1 MPSMQDRP
9 RSLFGPK
16 SHAGLGLF
24 APLSKTSATEELP
37 TTPLP
42 ATNSPLEQKDTA
54 ILPAQ
59 LTPVPPMLT
68 RQLSNPGI
76 TRQLSNPGVTRQLS
90 SSGITRQLSSSGIIG
105 DEAEGTAARGPV
117 LIKREM
123 NKRVSAP
130 LTPRSHRKRRLLVT
144 MSGVLIL
151 TLFTAFALMAA
162 SPLGHNVGLNF
173 NLSVGANSQVF
184 SSNSSNLSLVAQATA
199 TAVYNQQNDG
209 YGGGAAQLNGDGS
222 GSLNWPFGQCTYW
235 ANYRY
240 HQLTG
245 FWVSWI
251 GDADQ
256 WAIGAKA
263 AGWNV
268 STSPHVPSIIV
279 LMPYIQGAYGVGH
292 VAVVESVNDS
302 VTPEIVHTSNMNW
315 YANGGS
321 WGHVSYAD
329 FTVGTGGVYFIW
341 HK

>member
-1 MPSMQDRP
+1 MQDRP

-42 ATNSPLEQKDTA
+42 ATVSPLEQKDTA

-68 RQLSNPGI
+68 RQLSNAGI

-90 SSGITRQLSSSGIIG
+90 SAGITRQLSSSGIVG

-130 LTPRSHRKRRLLVT
+130 LTPRSRKKRRLLVT

-151 TLFTAFALMAA
+151 TLFTAFALVAA

-173 NLSVGANSQVF
+173 TLPAGANGQVF
-184 SSNSSNLSLVAQATA
+184 SGDSSNLSLVAQATA
-199 TAVYNQQNDG
+199 TAAYNQQNDG
-209 YGGGAAQLNGDGS
+209 YGGGGAQLNGDGS
-222 GSLNWPFGQCTYW
+222 GSLGWPYGQCTYW

-245 FWVSWI
+245 FWVSWT
-251 GDADQ
+251 GNADQ
-256 WAIGAKA
+256 WVVGAQA

-268 STSPHVPSIIV
+268 SASPHVPSIMV
-279 LMPYIQGAYGVGH
+279 MLGNSGQGENSYYGH

-315 YANGGS
+315 YADGGG
-321 WGHVSYAD
+321 WGHESFYD
-329 FTVGTGGVYFIW
+329 FHVGYDIYFIW